1 MLTNSDFWLLSHLL
15 LITYY
20 LLLFPRSNVFGTLP
34 SSIGQPPVIKSDDL
48 LVNLSSK
55 ISYLNQEQ
63 RLLLAK
69 QLLESDPDIFNKIT
83 KEK

>member
-1 MLTNSDFWLLSHLL
+1 
-15 LITYY
+15 
-20 LLLFPRSNVFGTLP
+20 
-34 SSIGQPPVIKSDDL
+34 VIKSDDL

-63 RLLLAK
+63 RLLLAR

>member
-1 MLTNSDFWLLSHLL
+1 
-15 LITYY
+15 
-20 LLLFPRSNVFGTLP
+20 
-34 SSIGQPPVIKSDDL
+34 VIKSDDL